1 MPRTHA
7 VHGAEAVL
15 ARNVPQLREW
25 RRRRRREGE
34 RERER
39 EDQAGGRE
47 GGAVARAR
55 NAAGSATWHALPAT
69 NLQGHADAINVEL
82 PEMEVD
88 ADRRLM
94 RLGKAAS
101 GCEDAAEA
109 GAAVAAAA
117 DATTITGTVM
127 CRKNIWPRIPAD
139 LFVIVRLMMD
149 VLPVAG
155 SPTTMTWEEGEKYVR
170 RGEWQFPPGRKRY
183 AHCGTRWRT
192 GLAARVVRTLRTISE
207 EKGERRRMRGWPSAG
222 GRRCKARCPGQ
233 RHQDRQRH
241 KDKHA

>member
-1 MPRTHA
+1 M
-7 VHGAEAVL
+7 E
-15 ARNVPQLREW
+15 E
-25 RRRRRREGE
+25 EEEE
-34 RERER
+34 RKRER

-117 DATTITGTVM
+117 ADATTITGTVM
-127 CRKNIWPRIPAD
+127 CRKNIWPRIPTD

-170 RGEWQFPPGRKRY
+170 RGEWHIPPGRKRY
-183 AHCGTRWRT
+183 THYGTRWRT

-207 EKGERRRMRGWPSAG
+207 KARGGECEGWPSAG
-222 GRRCKARCPGQ
+222 GRRCEARCPQ

-241 KDKHA
+241 EDKHA